1 MLPYLLRM
9 QTLHYE
15 VLDLD
20 EQIVSLEADLKAE
33 DVVTEALSWGQLSMD
48 LNKIFLFKKENGNDH
63 HKVGSTAP
71 SLCLFVC

>member
-1 MLPYLLRM
+1 MLRM

-33 DVVTEALSWGQLSMD
+33 DAIIEALS
-48 LNKIFLFKKENGNDH
+48 
-63 HKVGSTAP
+63 
-71 SLCLFVC
+71 